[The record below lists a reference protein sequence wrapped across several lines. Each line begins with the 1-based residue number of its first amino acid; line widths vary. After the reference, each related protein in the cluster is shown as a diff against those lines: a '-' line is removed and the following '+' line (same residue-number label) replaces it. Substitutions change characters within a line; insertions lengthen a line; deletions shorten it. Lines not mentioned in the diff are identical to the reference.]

1 MEIVDRIKGILTKD
15 EDITFAYLYGSFA
28 WGITHKA
35 SDIDIAVYLKEGN
48 MKFYLKKD
56 NELLSNTA
64 LVSSK
69 IDLRILNVMPLVL
82 KFKVVSE
89 GKLLFS
95 KDEQKRVDFETEVYN
110 RYFELKPFLDEEKR
124 LISEKIKAY

>member
-1 MEIVDRIKGILTKD
+1 MEILSRINSILTKD
-15 EDITFAYLYGSFA
+15 EDVAFAYLYGSFA

>member
-1 MEIVDRIKGILTKD
+1 
-15 EDITFAYLYGSFA
+15 
-28 WGITHKA
+28 
-35 SDIDIAVYLKEGN
+35 

-56 NELLSNTA
+56 NELLSDTA
-64 LVSSK
+64 LVSSE

-89 GKLLFS
+89 GRLLFS

-124 LISEKIKAY
+124 LISEKIKAYWYG